1 MSNGTT
7 FEAAPK
13 REHDPFEPKQP
24 DVCSPEPQ
32 GRLGAVWPIVIPE
45 QVVGSVH
52 QFEFPAPRNL
62 SPLGAFGVV
71 SMDGSG
77 DLKAGWGVPAAVP
90 GMGTGPLRVTY
101 APTSA
106 GVQRSTLTLVMKWED
121 GHVEQRTI
129 QVVAQARSLN
139 DLTASEVAIRQA
151 NREQPKPA
159 VEQKAPDRSLTA
171 DGKESWDN
179 VKLAYGQLMGE
190 QRGGIDLVERES
202 QKFKPKPAE
211 RSAWQDIAELAFQL
225 GTGAIGGLAAKF
237 VASRVSK
244 ALVGAEQLA
253 KAAKDGDL
261 EIAAAEKVALAAKG
275 SPVDAR
281 LADQAVIAK
290 KVGNFARQD
299 AAVHSAFVEGE
310 ISSLTSAAVSKVFA
324 TVASEIRGLNAS
336 GADGTGASPASAD
349 AELAFFSEQFS
360 MNRALQRTGGERLNA
375 LVAEQIK
382 RHPDIAPSILN
393 GIAQGFDDAV
403 NAQAKQKQAT
413 ITAAQFMTY
422 LARTN
427 LGAETINTPHG
438 SEVVTDM
445 SLQRSHGDSV
455 LEPAPLSAGVLEIV
469 CDYQYGGNVR
479 VNDARANQVS
489 HLIVNRLLDQHLAHS
504 GIPIRVSI
512 HGGLTMITRDEAGRV
527 RIKGLPMVGAPYR
540 EEQRIQEAERILH
553 IVFSKS
559 LKDWGVAQ
567 IHTNDASQGPDPKPA
582 KRHA

>member
-1 MSNGTT
+1 VSNGTT

-13 REHDPFEPKQP
+13 REHDPFAPKQP

-159 VEQKAPDRSLTA
+159 VEQKAPDRNIGYNGT
-171 DGKESWDN
+171 ESWNN
-179 VKLAYGQLMGE
+179 VTAAYLQLMGE

-211 RSAWQDIAELAFQL
+211 RSAWEDIAELAFQL
-225 GTGAIGGLAAKF
+225 GTGAIGGLVAKF

-244 ALVGAEQLA
+244 ALVDAERLA
-253 KAAKDGDL
+253 KVAKDG
-261 EIAAAEKVALAAKG
+261 EAGIAAAEKVALAAKG
-275 SPVDAR
+275 SPVDSR
-281 LADQAVIAK
+281 LADQEVIAK
-290 KVGNFARQD
+290 KVDNYANKTAAAHAAFA
-299 AAVHSAFVEGE
+299 EGE
-310 ISSLTSAAVSKVFA
+310 VSSLTSAAVSKVFSS
-324 TVASEIRGLNAS
+324 VASEIRGLSAS
-336 GADGTGASPASAD
+336 GAGAATAPASAD
-349 AELAFFSEQFS
+349 AVLAFFSEQFS
-360 MNRALQRTGGERLNA
+360 MNRALERTGRERLNA
-375 LVAEQIK
+375 VIAEQGK
-382 RHPDIAPSILN
+382 RHPDIAPQIMT
-393 GIAQGFDDAV
+393 GIAHGFDDAV
-403 NAQAKQKQAT
+403 DAQAKQKQAA
-413 ITAAQFMTY
+413 ITSAQFMTY
-422 LARTN
+422 LARTS
-427 LGAETINTPHG
+427 LGTETIDTPHG

-455 LEPAPLSAGVLEIV
+455 LEPAPLSAGVLEIA

-479 VNDARANQVS
+479 VYDARANQVS

-527 RIKGLPMVGAPYR
+527 RVKGLPMVGPPYR

-553 IVFSKS
+553 IVFSKT